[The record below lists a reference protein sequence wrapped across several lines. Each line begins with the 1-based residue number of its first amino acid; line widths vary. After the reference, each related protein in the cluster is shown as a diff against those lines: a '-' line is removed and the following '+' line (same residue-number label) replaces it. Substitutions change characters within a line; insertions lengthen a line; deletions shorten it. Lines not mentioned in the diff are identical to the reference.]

1 MGRDLAGRDGRDVK
15 ARLWALIDQMD
26 EAAVA
31 AFLAELQGEL
41 PAGRQVDFPGERQLD
56 LQGELPADPDRSGP
70 EVPGLG
76 APDLGA
82 PDLGVPG
89 QGEPDVGGSGPDLAD
104 AGRLRPA
111 GTKDG

>member
-1 MGRDLAGRDGRDVK
+1 MGQELSGRSGRDIK

-31 AFLAELQGEL
+31 AFLAELQVDLQG
-41 PAGRQVDFPGERQLD
+41 GRQVD
-56 LQGELPADPDRSGP
+56 LQAELPADPDRSRP
-70 EVPGLG
+70 DIAGLG
-76 APDLGA
+76 EPDLGA
-82 PDLGVPG
+82 PD
-89 QGEPDVGGSGPDLAD
+89 VGGSGLDLAD

>member
-1 MGRDLAGRDGRDVK
+1 MGQELAGRDGRDVK

-41 PAGRQVDFPGERQLD
+41 QA
-56 LQGELPADPDRSGP
+56 ELPADPDRSDPDG
-70 EVPGLG
+70 PGLG
-76 APDLGA
+76 APDLGVT
-82 PDLGVPG
+82 DLGV
-89 QGEPDVGGSGPDLAD
+89 SGLDLAD